1 MGAGFGITFMDGT
14 RDPGNSHRKALRSG
28 ISDSKK
34 KIWNEL
40 NFDAYNFTKLVLIKP
55 ITFYLKLP
63 NFFQLSYIKI
73 SFVTSTWPC
82 TEFFQP

>member
-1 MGAGFGITFMDGT
+1 MDGT
-14 RDPGNSHRKALRSG
+14 RDPGNSHRKAPRSG

-55 ITFYLKLP
+55 INFYLKLP
-63 NFFQLSYIKI
+63 NFF
-73 SFVTSTWPC
+73 
-82 TEFFQP
+82 